1 MTEKNPISTKMQII
15 ETAIGL
21 YKERGYENVSVK
33 DICNRCNLT
42 RGAFYYHFKSKDEI
56 LDNYFLSSD
65 NLAINEI
72 LPLISAKKYIEQ
84 FYYFFDMY
92 LERTF
97 IAGHDI
103 FGQIIKRNIDKSG
116 KIFSPK
122 DINMRTVYSSLIEK
136 AQNAGEILNRTP
148 PDLLVDTIVYIADG
162 IALVWCSQ
170 NGDFDY
176 VEENKKILDEL
187 FKINIA

>member
-1 MTEKNPISTKMQII
+1 MTEKKPISTKMQII

-122 DINMRTVYSSLIEK
+122 DINMRKVYSSLIEK

>member
-1 MTEKNPISTKMQII
+1 MTEKKPISTKMQII
-15 ETAIGL
+15 ETAIEL

-122 DINMRTVYSSLIEK
+122 DINMRKVYSSLIEK